1 LNSVTNKFDVTG
13 RSVFVTG
20 GGAGLGLAY
29 AEALAECGAK
39 VTLTGRNN
47 ANIEAEAARMRGLGW
62 TVEARQLDIS
72 DAAAVATAIDDHV
85 ARFGS
90 LDAVFANAG
99 IGDGPGFW
107 DGANRRRNPAGE
119 IENLTSSNWA
129 RIIDINLN
137 GTAYTIAEAA
147 RAMKALGRPGSII
160 VTSSVAST
168 KAFPTIATAYMV
180 SKAAVSHLVRQVAL
194 ELAEF
199 GIRVNAISPGMFV
212 TNIGGGYLANPAAR
226 KAMASYVPIGDMADT
241 HQIKPLALYLASD
254 ASDFMTGAEL
264 PIDGGVLLGAF
275 K

>member
-1 LNSVTNKFDVTG
+1 MNSVLSKFDVAG
-13 RSVFVTG
+13 RSIFVTG

-29 AEALAECGAK
+29 AECLAECGAQ
-39 VTLTGRNN
+39 VTLSGRNR
-47 ANIEAEAARMRGLGW
+47 ANIEAEAQRMRSLGW
-62 TVEARQLDIS
+62 TVEARCLDVS
-72 DAAAVATAIDDHV
+72 NAADVARAIDEHV
-85 ARFGS
+85 DRFGS

-107 DGANRRRNPAGE
+107 DGANHQRVPEGS
-119 IENLTSSNWA
+119 IENLAQSSWA
-129 RIIDINLN
+129 HIMDVNLH
-137 GTAYTIAEAA
+137 GTAYTVSNAA

-168 KAFPTIATAYMV
+168 KTFPTIATAYMV
-180 SKAAVSHLVRQVAL
+180 SKAAISHFVRQVAL

-199 GIRVNAISPGMFV
+199 RIRVNAISPGMFV

-226 KAMASYVPIGDMADT
+226 KAMASYVPMGDMADV

-264 PIDGGVLLGAF
+264 PIDGGVLLGTF

>member
-1 LNSVTNKFDVTG
+1 LNSVINKFNVAG

-39 VTLTGRNN
+39 VTLTGRNS
-47 ANIEAEAARMRGLGW
+47 ANIEAEATRMRDLGW
-62 TVEARQLDIS
+62 TVHARQLDIS
-72 DAAAVATAIDDHV
+72 DATAVAAAIDEHV
-85 ARFGS
+85 ARFKS

-107 DGANRRRNPAGE
+107 DAANQRRNPEGE
-119 IENLTSSNWA
+119 IENLAQSNWS
-129 RIIDINLN
+129 RILDVNLN
-137 GTAYTIAEAA
+137 GTAYTVSEAA
-147 RAMKALGRPGSII
+147 RAMKALGRPGSIV

-168 KAFPTIATAYMV
+168 MVFPTIATAYMV
-180 SKAAVSHLVRQVAL
+180 SKAAISHLVRQVAL

-212 TNIGGGYLANPAAR
+212 TNIGGGYLADPAAR
-226 KAMASYVPIGDMADT
+226 EAMGKYVPMGHMAEV

>member
-1 LNSVTNKFDVTG
+1 MNSVTSKFDVAG

-39 VTLTGRNN
+39 VTLTGRNS
-47 ANIEAEAARMRGLGW
+47 ANIEAEAARMRERGW

-72 DAAAVATAIDDHV
+72 DRKAIAVAIDEHV

-107 DGANRRRNPAGE
+107 DGANQRRVPEGS
-119 IENLTSSNWA
+119 IENLAQSNWE
-129 RIIDINLN
+129 RIIDVNLN
-137 GTAYTIAEAA
+137 GTAFTVSEAA
-147 RAMKALGRPGSII
+147 RAMKALGKPGSII

-168 KAFPTIATAYMV
+168 MAFPAIATAYMV
-180 SKAAVSHLVRQVAL
+180 SKAAISHLVRQVAL

-199 GIRVNAISPGMFV
+199 KIRVNAISPGMFV
-212 TNIGGGYLANPAAR
+212 TNIGGGYLADPAAR
-226 KAMASYVPIGDMADT
+226 KAMARYVPMGDMADV

>member
-1 LNSVTNKFDVTG
+1 MNSVLKKFDVAG

-20 GGAGLGLAY
+20 GGSGLGLAY
-29 AEALAECGAK
+29 AEALAECGAS
-39 VTLTGRNN
+39 VTLTGRSS

-62 TVEARQLDIS
+62 TVEACQLDVS
-72 DAAAVATAIDDHV
+72 DAGAVAAAIDGHV

-107 DGANRRRNPAGE
+107 NAANHRRVPEGE
-119 IENLTSSNWA
+119 IENLVRSNWA
-129 RIIDINLN
+129 RIIDVNLN
-137 GTAYTIAEAA
+137 GTAYTISEAA
-147 RAMKALGRPGSII
+147 RAMKALGRPGSIV

-168 KAFPTIATAYMV
+168 KAFPTIATAYMA

-194 ELAEF
+194 ELAAF
-199 GIRVNAISPGMFV
+199 RIRVNAISPGMFV

-226 KAMASYVPIGDMADT
+226 KAMGSYVPMGDMADA

-264 PIDGGVLLGAF
+264 PIDGGVLLGTF
-275 K
+275 Q